1 MTTTKNYISA
11 TALYLTKIVRSM
23 VSQDKLM
30 EETFPEPPLIAYK
43 RQKNI
48 GDFLIRAKVTPQ
60 VIHEKQKIRGMKK
73 CGKACHSCPYIKERK
88 NVKSGKFTW
97 NILDQVDC
105 LSENVIYLIQ
115 CEKENCKVNKYIG
128 ETKNSLHERLSQH
141 RGYVTRKTQDATGIH
156 FHLPGHMLSDMK
168 LSV

>member
-1 MTTTKNYISA
+1 MLPDRNYPIGIVNAAINKARAIPRAVAIRKVVRENTTVRRPVFVVSWDPRLPSLSA
-11 TALYLTKIVRSM
+11 ITQRHWRSM

-60 VIHEKQKIRGMKK
+60 VIHEKRKIRGMKK

-88 NVKSGKFTW
+88 KHK
-97 NILDQVDC
+97 IRK
-105 LSENVIYLIQ
+105 IYREHIRP
-115 CEKENCKVNKYIG
+115 
-128 ETKNSLHERLSQH
+128 SRLS
-141 RGYVTRKTQDATGIH
+141 I
-156 FHLPGHMLSDMK
+156 
-168 LSV
+168 